1 MNLLKILKTRYATKH
16 FDKNKVIPE
25 QELEQIKALL
35 QLSPSSVNTQPWHFI
50 IAKTDDA
57 KRKIAGS
64 TEGGYEFNKEKIL
77 SASHV
82 VVMCARNTLS
92 EEYLS
97 HLLELEDKAGRYPAA
112 EFKEQ
117 NNLARSFFVNLHE
130 KQLGDLSHWIEKQ
143 VYLNMGSL
151 LLGAATLGIDALPM
165 EGFDLSKIDSTF
177 SLNDKG
183 LHAVTIVALGY
194 REEDDFNYNLPKSRL
209 PQSEIITDI

>member
-1 MNLLKILKTRYATKH
+1 
-16 FDKNKVIPE
+16 
-25 QELEQIKALL
+25 
-35 QLSPSSVNTQPWHFI
+35 
-50 IAKTDDA
+50 
-57 KRKIAGS
+57 
-64 TEGGYEFNKEKIL
+64 
-77 SASHV
+77 
-82 VVMCARNTLS
+82 MCARNTLS

-97 HLLELEDKAGRYPAA
+97 HLLELEDQAGRYPEA

-151 LLGAATLGIDALPM
+151 LLGAAMLGIDALPM

-177 SLNDKG
+177 SLNNKG